1 MNDYITQIVGTVI
14 VALSSGLT
22 WLVRTVL
29 TNQKQMTLLKQEIS
43 ERDVR
48 RQEDRELM
56 KELKDDVKEI
66 KRDILDIYKKD

>member
-29 TNQKQMTLLKQEIS
+29 TNQKQMTLLKQEIN

-66 KRDILDIYKKD
+66 KRDILDIYKKE

>member
-66 KRDILDIYKKD
+66 KRDILDIYKKE